1 MAKKTSDGGQD
12 ETPRTYVVLSPV
24 NLDGKLYRVG
34 AEISPDEETAEELLG
49 LGAIGDPPPPAPTQP
64 AEPPAT

>member
-1 MAKKTSDGGQD
+1 MARKQSDGGQD

-24 NLDGKLYRVG
+24 SLDGKLYRVG

-49 LGAIGDPPPPAPTQP
+49 LGAIGDPPPAPPQP
-64 AEPPAT
+64 AEPPQE